1 MKSRMIKSLLLCVL
15 CVSVVYGD
23 EQTKVSLNV
32 TNVPVVEAFQ
42 NLFTGTGKSYLL
54 APTIPADQRITAV
67 LQNISFTTA
76 LNVLCES
83 AGLSWRQEDG
93 VYVIAQRRAV
103 LNSPAT
109 VNLTQPNLGSSRLS
123 RSAPPLSLHVPSGTA
138 PLTLSRRNSLG
149 GVLPPMSTTRPAIL
163 ALSPTL
169 SVPVF
174 TFTCPHCKKTATKT
188 TAPVKCAKCGQT
200 LQSGW
205 TFCPYDGTE
214 KPKNAQSEWKH
225 CPFCGKEVK

>member
-1 MKSRMIKSLLLCVL
+1 MKNRMIKSLLLCVL

-32 TNVPVVEAFQ
+32 TNVPVMEAFQ
-42 NLFTGTGKSYLL
+42 KLFTGTGKSYLL

-83 AGLSWRQEDG
+83 AGLSWRQEEG
-93 VYVIAQRRAV
+93 VYVITQRVAAQNRDLADFFLR
-103 LNSPAT
+103 SY
-109 VNLTQPNLGSSRLS
+109 
-123 RSAPPLSLHVPSGTA
+123 SAPNTRFLQPSDFTRLWLNRRDQLPLDSLSLNNLYRTYALPST
-138 PLTLSRRNSLG
+138 S
-149 GVLPPMSTTRPAIL
+149 
-163 ALSPTL
+163 
-169 SVPVF
+169 